1 MGITKK
7 LIQNLRLTSDLLSQN
22 LHFNEVLID
31 YTLKFRSS
39 YLNIYLGIDS
49 RAWEH
54 SSWQSER
61 TSLAG
66 SHDRGR
72 PEDSRKPIFLWLEF
86 LVIDVS
92 DLRTSSWCYTWNDVT
107 VRFRTMS
114 FSSNK
119 EPRRLCLQNK
129 GKTSEKWAKRK
140 ILLVVPASRRFYPPV
155 FLCLLSFSGLQ
166 FLYSPS
172 NWGYCWDRLSL
183 LLPSWLLWIYH

>member
-22 LHFNEVLID
+22 LHFNEVLMID

-39 YLNIYLGIDS
+39 YLNIYLRHWLQSLGAQFLAVWANKSGWVTWRRAS
-49 RAWEH
+49 RRFKEAY
-54 SSWQSER
+54 
-61 TSLAG
+61 
-66 SHDRGR
+66 
-72 PEDSRKPIFLWLEF
+72 FLWLKF

-140 ILLVVPASRRFYPPV
+140 ILLVLPASRRFYPPV
-155 FLCLLSFSGLQ
+155 FLCLLSSSGLQ

-172 NWGYCWDRLSL
+172 KWGYCWDRLSL
-183 LLPSWLLWIYH
+183 LLPFWLLWI